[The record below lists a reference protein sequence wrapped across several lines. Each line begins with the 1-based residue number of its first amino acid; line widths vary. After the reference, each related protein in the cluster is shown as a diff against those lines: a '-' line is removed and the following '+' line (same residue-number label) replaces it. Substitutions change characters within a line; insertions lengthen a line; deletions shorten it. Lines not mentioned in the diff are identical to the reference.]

1 MSGRTAVVNRA
12 IKIVLARD
20 KSRFKDGVFMVD
32 LENVSDNAV
41 VEKITSSINLINPWP
56 SEDSLINDLIGGK
69 RLIVFS
75 DCKRL

>member
-41 VEKITSSINLINPWP
+41 IEKITSSINLINPWP

>member
-1 MSGRTAVVNRA
+1 MSGRTGVVNRA

-32 LENVSDNAV
+32 LENISDNAV
-41 VEKITSSINLINPWP
+41 VEKITSSVNLINPLP
-56 SEDSLINDLIGGK
+56 REESLIGDLIGGK

>member
-32 LENVSDNAV
+32 LENVSDNAL
-41 VEKITSSINLINPWP
+41 VEKITSSINLINP
-56 SEDSLINDLIGGK
+56 
-69 RLIVFS
+69 
-75 DCKRL
+75 